1 MGAGTAQGGACLLIS
16 GKERKNMEFV
26 VFAGVELLFERGGR
40 FAERLALLARGD
52 ERGDAALKL
61 GARVDCQAAL
71 ADERASPLP
80 V

>member
-1 MGAGTAQGGACLLIS
+1 MRQFLERALLCADLGLERGDAAGL
-16 GKERKNMEFV
+16 V

-61 GARVDCQAAL
+61 GGSRRPSGC
-71 ADERASPLP
+71 SGG
-80 V
+80 